1 LGNIPLLFFISSLE
15 RERERERERGDK
27 KEEKDGKKYYIQ
39 KRREKS
45 ERLKRRECTRIG
57 S

>member
-1 LGNIPLLFFISSLE
+1 LGNIPLLFFISSL
-15 RERERERERGDK
+15 ERERERGDK